1 MLSMAF
7 SPAVEGTALTGEYQV
22 SSPADST
29 TLTWNGTYI
38 AEPFSL
44 DVVADVYASVNDRS
58 LVTLHLTSGGGEPIT
73 MDMEGLNVMD
83 MDDLDEAAEEELDQA
98 MTMAMTDLTFQL
110 FRMLPAELLVLL
122 MQ

>member
-1 MLSMAF
+1 
-7 SPAVEGTALTGEYQV
+7 
-22 SSPADST
+22 
-29 TLTWNGTYI
+29 
-38 AEPFSL
+38 
-44 DVVADVYASVNDRS
+44 
-58 LVTLHLTSGGGEPIT
+58 

>member
-1 MLSMAF
+1 M
-7 SPAVEGTALTGEYQV
+7 
-22 SSPADST
+22 
-29 TLTWNGTYI
+29 
-38 AEPFSL
+38 
-44 DVVADVYASVNDRS
+44 ADVYASVNDRS